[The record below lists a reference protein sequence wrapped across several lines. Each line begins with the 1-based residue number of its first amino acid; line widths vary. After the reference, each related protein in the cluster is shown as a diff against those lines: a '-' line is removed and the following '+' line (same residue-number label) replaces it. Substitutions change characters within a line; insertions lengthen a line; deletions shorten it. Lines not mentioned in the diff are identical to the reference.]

1 MKKVMKK
8 KIKIRTNLEC
18 PAHEYCAAWGL
29 KLVSDVRVVNGSYE
43 FWVEV
48 AEGIGQGA
56 W

>member
-1 MKKVMKK
+1 MKRQRYFNLKENNKF
-8 KIKIRTNLEC
+8 KIRTNLEC

-48 AEGIGQGA
+48 
-56 W
+56 